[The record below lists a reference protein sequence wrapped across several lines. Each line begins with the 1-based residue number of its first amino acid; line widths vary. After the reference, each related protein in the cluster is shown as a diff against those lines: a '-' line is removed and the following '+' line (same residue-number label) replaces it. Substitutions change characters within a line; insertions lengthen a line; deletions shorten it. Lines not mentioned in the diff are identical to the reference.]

1 MKVYKHDRYD
11 GCVLLTY
18 PACGHILGVPFHES
32 TTKNK
37 WVRSGIGIANPDG
50 THDYTALP
58 RNRRAAI
65 KEIFD
70 GLKQGFVLTIKDYK
84 GE

>member
-1 MKVYKHDRYD
+1 MHTRGNKMENKKDVIYCVIEARY
-11 GCVLLTY
+11 
-18 PACGHILGVPFHES
+18 
-32 TTKNK
+32 
-37 WVRSGIGIANPDG
+37 PDG

-58 RNRRAAI
+58 RNRRATI

>member
-1 MKVYKHDRYD
+1 MAKYTYEEIEQIIEFTPANMKENKKDVIYCTIEARY
-11 GCVLLTY
+11 
-18 PACGHILGVPFHES
+18 
-32 TTKNK
+32 
-37 WVRSGIGIANPDG
+37 PDG
-50 THDYTALP
+50 THEYTALP

-70 GLKQGFVLTIKDYK
+70 GLKQGFILTIKDYK

>member
-1 MKVYKHDRYD
+1 MENKKDIIYCVIEARYSD
-11 GCVLLTY
+11 GML
-18 PACGHILGVPFHES
+18 
-32 TTKNK
+32 
-37 WVRSGIGIANPDG
+37 
-50 THDYTALP
+50 DYTALP

-70 GLKQGFVLTIKDYK
+70 GLKQGFILTIKDYK